1 MSTTIYSFTPKTL
14 ILSSFDF
21 STKFYFEP
29 SKFYQELT
37 HLHCIYH
44 NYNLQKKMIVFSNTA
59 IIITLIHLK
68 MPFLDTKI
76 KIKKINK
83 SISVGVQ
90 FNSSK
95 SQFNQLKV
103 KRKVDYL

>member
-1 MSTTIYSFTPKTL
+1 
-14 ILSSFDF
+14 
-21 STKFYFEP
+21 
-29 SKFYQELT
+29 
-37 HLHCIYH
+37 
-44 NYNLQKKMIVFSNTA
+44 MIVFSDTA

-103 KRKVDYL
+103 KRRFDYLLSYRYGFVNEIVMLR

>member
-1 MSTTIYSFTPKTL
+1 MT
-14 ILSSFDF
+14 
-21 STKFYFEP
+21 
-29 SKFYQELT
+29 
-37 HLHCIYH
+37 
-44 NYNLQKKMIVFSNTA
+44 VFSNTA

-76 KIKKINK
+76 KKKK